1 MHPRV
6 ASPCHKLLNLNKSPV
21 DVCLADPA
29 TGEYSTIYSTD
40 GSTISAGSTAIIFGK
55 HLYICQVFDPYIL
68 KVELEP

>member
-1 MHPRV
+1 ML
-6 ASPCHKLLNLNKSPV
+6 C
-21 DVCLADPA
+21 CLADPA

>member
-1 MHPRV
+1 MRNRLRYMVLILPL
-6 ASPCHKLLNLNKSPV
+6 SIMLC
-21 DVCLADPA
+21 CLADPA